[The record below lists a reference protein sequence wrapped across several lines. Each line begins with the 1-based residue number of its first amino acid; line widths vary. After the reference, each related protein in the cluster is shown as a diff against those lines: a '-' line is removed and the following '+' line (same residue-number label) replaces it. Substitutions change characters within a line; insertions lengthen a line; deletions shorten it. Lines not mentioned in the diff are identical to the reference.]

1 MGVDRQRVKA
11 MDPSHFFAPS
21 AVKQSPSLQKK
32 DWFIVNAAWQPV
44 QERKKVEDK
53 GTENRGQGAPLPRI
67 WAEAAHW
74 PDSHTD
80 TLHVQSKKKEKKKKK
95 KTLHMW
101 PWVMAFH
108 QTPNKCQFTSSSDGR
123 RLQSAP
129 SPIYSWIS
137 CQPQY
142 LNGHIVQ
149 ISTSSMSGHDI
160 IESKRWDEVHA
171 GIQSTWCIKIFFP
184 LLKPSHWP

>member
-32 DWFIVNAAWQPV
+32 KIDSLLTQPDSLCKG
-44 QERKKVEDK
+44 ERKWRIK
-53 GTENRGQGAPLPRI
+53 GQRIGNRGLRLPRI

-74 PDSHTD
+74 PGSHTD
-80 TLHVQSKKKEKKKKK
+80 TLLVRSKKKAKKKGEK

-108 QTPNKCQFTSSSDGR
+108 QTPNKGQLARSSDGR
-123 RLQSAP
+123 SPQSAP
-129 SPIYSWIS
+129 VSFIYLFITA
-137 CQPQY
+137 
-142 LNGHIVQ
+142 NHNI
-149 ISTSSMSGHDI
+149 
-160 IESKRWDEVHA
+160 
-171 GIQSTWCIKIFFP
+171 
-184 LLKPSHWP
+184 

>member
-32 DWFIVNAAWQPV
+32 KIDSLLTQPDSLCKE
-44 QERKKVEDK
+44 ERKWQIK
-53 GTENRGQGAPLPRI
+53 GQRMRNRGLRLPRI

-74 PDSHTD
+74 PGSHTD
-80 TLHVQSKKKEKKKKK
+80 TLLIRSKKKKGK

-108 QTPNKCQFTSSSDGR
+108 QTPNKGPLAHWSDGR
-123 RLQSAP
+123 SLEFASVRLIHLIITANHHIQMVTLFRLTP
-129 SPIYSWIS
+129 YSWMDMIS
-137 CQPQY
+137 
-142 LNGHIVQ
+142 
-149 ISTSSMSGHDI
+149 
-160 IESKRWDEVHA
+160 W
-171 GIQSTWCIKIFFP
+171 
-184 LLKPSHWP
+184 